1 MKSNE
6 KRHVGRP
13 ATGTTK
19 FHVAI
24 SISADLNNKLSRYA
38 KENSL
43 TKSAVVEKSLKDFFS
58 KSVT

>member
-1 MKSNE
+1 MKSE

-13 ATGTTK
+13 VTGVNK

-24 SISADLNNKLSRYA
+24 SISSELNERLSNYA
-38 KENSL
+38 KENKT

-58 KSVT
+58 KILN